1 MEPPVRIGMVAGEAS
16 GDQLG
21 ADLLPALRR
30 HFPGAVF
37 EGIGGER
44 MLEAGFHSLFPQER
58 LAVMGFVEPL
68 KRLPE
73 LLRIRR
79 ELYRHFLTG
88 RFDLVLGIDSPD
100 FNLGLEEHLRRRGV
114 LTAHYVSPSVW
125 AWRQGRVRKIARAV
139 DRMLTLFPFESEFYR
154 DQGVPV
160 SFVGHPLADRIPME
174 SDTAAARRALGL
186 TDAPMLA
193 ILPGSRASEIAQ
205 MAGLFLDTARRLVA
219 EDPALQLVIP
229 AAGEARYR
237 ELEEILAARP
247 QLPVTLIRGDSHRVM
262 AAADAVLLTSGTTA
276 LEAMLLK
283 KPMVVAYRMGPASY
297 WLASKLVRTPWI
309 SLPNLVAGETLVP
322 ELIQNEA
329 SVDNLV
335 RETRTMLYDDHR
347 RRTLQDAFSHM
358 HETLRLDASD
368 TAAAVLA
375 RMLRQ
380 RGG

>member
-1 MEPPVRIGMVAGEAS
+1 MVAGEAS

-21 ADLLPALRR
+21 AELLPALRR

-44 MLEAGFHSLFPQER
+44 MIDAGFHSLFPQER

-79 ELYRHFLTG
+79 ELYRHFLAG

-100 FNLGLEEHLRRRGV
+100 FNLGLEERLRQRGV

-154 DQGVPV
+154 EQGVPV
-160 SFVGHPLADRIPME
+160 SFVGHPLADRIPAE
-174 SDTAAARRALGL
+174 TDTAHARRALGL
-186 TDAPMLA
+186 ADAPVLA
-193 ILPGSRASEIAQ
+193 ILPGSRASEVAQ
-205 MAGLFLDTARRLVA
+205 MTGLFLDTARRLVA

-229 AAGEARYR
+229 AAGAARYR
-237 ELEEILAARP
+237 ELQEILAAQP
-247 QLPVTLIRGDSHRVM
+247 QLRVTLIQGDSHRVM

-283 KPMVVAYRMGPASY
+283 KPMVVAYRMGAASH
-297 WLASKLVRTPWI
+297 WLASKLVKTPWI

-322 ELIQNEA
+322 ELIQNQA

-335 RETRTMLYDDHR
+335 RETRAMLYDDHR
-347 RRTLQDAFSHM
+347 RRALQSAFTRL
-358 HETLRLDASD
+358 HETLKLDASE
-368 TAAAVLA
+368 TAASVLA
-375 RMLRQ
+375 EMIHR
-380 RGG
+380 RGEHDE